1 MIQQYEMEPGI
12 VQTIQMKLN
21 EGLAFPDS
29 IQIRKAELYHYRS
42 QPREKIWKDGT
53 GRVSRTWCFPA
64 WLRLYDTEGF
74 CGEGPVL
81 PEVWKIFLP
90 MMLEDAVPRTNLE
103 WRQLFYWRVRGDQ
116 STFRA
121 LETLEYV
128 LFDLL
133 AKRRGVPAH
142 RMLGAEKDWTDCY
155 RGGGTVLQSDEELV
169 EELLAIKEAGYRA
182 TKFKISLNDW
192 ERDVRRMET
201 VRKALGP
208 EMKIAVDSNQAWPK
222 ETCLN
227 FLREAARYDIA
238 WYEEP
243 TDAFDMEEIGALTAA
258 IREEGL
264 NVPVAYGES
273 ARRFHTIKAYIDA
286 GVQVI
291 QPLPQFY
298 CMAEQLRAIDYA
310 RSRGCRITSGQND
323 LPGVLIGALLR
334 PGEPI
339 EFHRPNTEYMEDYFS
354 TKAVLRDGKLFL
366 PDCPGLPVR
375 ADLERLEA
383 DGLLNEKQTLLP
395 KTI

>member
-1 MIQQYEMEPGI
+1 MEPGI
-12 VQTIQMKLN
+12 VQTIQMKVN
-21 EGLAFPDS
+21 QGLAFPDP
-29 IQIRKAELYHYRS
+29 IVIRKAELYHFRP
-42 QPREKIWKDGT
+42 QPREKVWKDGT
-53 GRVSRTWCFPA
+53 GRISHSWCFPT

-81 PEVWKIFLP
+81 PEVWNIFLP

-103 WRQLFYWRVRGDQ
+103 WRQLFYWRVRGDH

-133 AKRRGVPAH
+133 AKRRRMPAH
-142 RMLGAEKDWTDCY
+142 RMLGARKDWADCY

-169 EELLAIKEAGYRA
+169 EELLEIKEAGYRA

-192 ERDVRRMET
+192 ERDVRRMEK
-201 VRKALGP
+201 VRKTLGP

-222 ETCLN
+222 EICMQ
-227 FLREAARYDIA
+227 FLREAAQYDIA

-243 TDAFDMEEIGALTAA
+243 TDAFDMDEIAALTAA
-258 IREEGL
+258 IRDEGL

-273 ARRFHTIKAYIDA
+273 ARRFHTFKAYIDA

-298 CMAEQLRAIDYA
+298 TLAEQLRTMEYA

-323 LPGVLIGALLR
+323 LPGVLIGALLQ

-339 EFHRPNTEYMEDYFS
+339 EFHRPNTERIEDYFHVRA
-354 TKAVLRDGKLFL
+354 TLHDGRLYL

-375 ADLERLEA
+375 VDLERLQA
-383 DGLLNEKQTLLP
+383 DGLLREKQRLDP
-395 KTI
+395 KAI